1 MCVCVRV
8 TSRHIISLSPC
19 PLFTADQRMTTGLN
33 AVLEKWKRPR
43 QPNQFALQKRRWI
56 KPVNSRKHWR
66 EKSTTILL
74 WEEHQQI
81 FTVPV
86 LRSSKQMQIWP
97 QSPQC
102 RSRGHIPQ
110 RNRCPGKGT
119 FWQPVLQP
127 GRGRAA
133 DLAPKS
139 GSTASKEPG
148 SGADRPYPEN
158 PPTTTGCVCHEPHR
172 QPRPARGLK
181 MGRGVRGLRLHGF
194 SPHTTGAQGRDSPAS
209 EPAMSRR
216 QVAAGLPAGRARDG
230 VLGGPH
236 GANPAVTERRI

>member
-43 QPNQFALQKRRWI
+43 QPNQFALQNRRWI

-133 DLAPKS
+133 DLAAGPFSPPAPKS

-181 MGRGVRGLRLHGF
+181 IRWAGAFGDFDCTASVHTQPGLKAETHQPLSQPCRGGRSPPDSQPGARGTV
-194 SPHTTGAQGRDSPAS
+194 S
-209 EPAMSRR
+209 
-216 QVAAGLPAGRARDG
+216 
-230 VLGGPH
+230 
-236 GANPAVTERRI
+236 